1 MRRMGYWRTGKRPDD
16 VGMSIGTMVAK
27 QATQR
32 PRLVVVS
39 CIGVAQVLVWGS
51 SYYLPAVLAQPTSA
65 ETGWP
70 LQWVIGSLSLGLLV
84 SGLVSPLVGRL
95 IEHHGGRPVLASSA
109 VLLPAGLVVTGLAPN
124 LPVFIA
130 GWVVIGLAMGAGL
143 YDPAFS
149 ALGRIYGEQA
159 RGAIT
164 QVTLFGGFAS
174 TVCWP
179 LSAALEAHVGWRG
192 ACLAYAAI
200 SLVIVLPL
208 YLFGLPRE
216 VTRQPTPAAG
226 RRPGRVRPDQRV
238 AFLLLAAGLTLA
250 SMIMTVIAVQ
260 LLSLLQTRGLTLA
273 AAVGLGALIGPS
285 QVGARVLE
293 AALGRGRHPIW
304 SLVASAVLVAI
315 GLGMLVAEPGAIA
328 VGLILYGAG
337 SGVRSIA
344 QGTVPLA
351 LFGREGY
358 AVLMGRLAFPKLV
371 AQAASPSLGALMLGA
386 FGADMTIL
394 ILCVVAVVNVG
405 LALALVPI
413 ALRRH
418 GAE

>member
-1 MRRMGYWRTGKRPDD
+1 MRGRLGDDTGAMH
-16 VGMSIGTMVAK
+16 G
-27 QATQR
+27 ATQ
-32 PRLVVVS
+32 PPKLVVVS
-39 CIGVAQVLVWGS
+39 SIGVSQILVWGS
-51 SYYLPAVLAQPTSA
+51 SYYLPAVLAHPTSA

-70 LQWVIGSLSLGLLV
+70 IQWVIGSLSIGLLV
-84 SGLVSPLVGRL
+84 SGVVSPLVGQL
-95 IEHHGGRPVLASSA
+95 IERHGGRPVLASSA
-109 VLLPAGLVVTGLAPN
+109 VLLAAGLTVTGLAPN
-124 LPVFIA
+124 LPAFVA

-179 LSAALEAHVGWRG
+179 LSAALVAHASWRG

-200 SLVIVLPL
+200 ALLVVLPL

-216 VTRQPTPAAG
+216 AARQPPPVAG
-226 RRPGRVRPDQRV
+226 PRPGRVRPDQRI

-260 LLSLLQTRGLTLA
+260 LLSLLETRGLTLA
-273 AAVGLGALIGPS
+273 GAVGLGALIGPS

-304 SLVASAVLVAI
+304 SLVASTVLVAI
-315 GLGMLVAEPGAIA
+315 GLGLLAAEPGAIA

-358 AVLMGRLAFPKLV
+358 AVLMGRLALPKLV
-371 AQAASPSLGALMLGA
+371 AQAASPSLGALMLA
-386 FGADMTIL
+386 SFGPDGTVV
-394 ILCVVAVVNVG
+394 ILCAVAVLNVG

-413 ALRRH
+413 ALRR
-418 GAE
+418 G

>member
-1 MRRMGYWRTGKRPDD
+1 MRGRLGDDRLGDDTGA
-16 VGMSIGTMVAK
+16 MCGT
-27 QATQR
+27 TRR
-32 PRLVVVS
+32 PRLMIVS
-39 CIGVAQVLVWGS
+39 SIGISQILVWGS
-51 SYYLPAVLAQPTSA
+51 SYYLPAVLAQPISA
-65 ETGWP
+65 DTGWP
-70 LQWVIGSLSLGLLV
+70 FQWVIGSLSLGLLV

-95 IEHHGGRPVLASSA
+95 IERRGGRPVLAASA
-109 VLLPAGLVVTGLAPN
+109 VLLAAGSLVTGLAPN
-124 LPVFIA
+124 LPVFVV

-179 LSAALEAHVGWRG
+179 LSAALVAHAGWRG

-200 SLVIVLPL
+200 ALLIVLPL
-208 YLFGLPRE
+208 YLFGLPSE
-216 VTRQPTPAAG
+216 AVRQPPEPDGGRAA
-226 RRPGRVRPDQRV
+226 GRVRPDQRL

-260 LLSLLQTRGLTLA
+260 LLALLQARGLTLA

-304 SLVASAVLVAI
+304 SLVASAALVAI
-315 GLGMLVAEPGAIA
+315 GLGALAAGVGAIA
-328 VGLILYGAG
+328 LGLILYGAG

-351 LFGREGY
+351 LFGRDGY
-358 AVLMGRLAFPKLV
+358 AVLMGRLALPKLI
-371 AQAASPSLGALMLGA
+371 AQAASPSIGAWLLHGFGPDATIAIVCGA
-386 FGADMTIL
+386 
-394 ILCVVAVVNVG
+394 AVVNVG
-405 LALALVPI
+405 LAVALVPI
-413 ALRRH
+413 ALRR
-418 GAE
+418 AEAD

>member
-1 MRRMGYWRTGKRPDD
+1 MGWWPVGKRPE
-16 VGMSIGTMVAK
+16 VAGMSAGTIDAK
-27 QATQR
+27 PATQR
-32 PRLVVVS
+32 TRLVVVAS
-39 CIGVAQVLVWGS
+39 IGIAQILVWGS
-51 SYYLPAVLAQPTSA
+51 SYYLPAVLARPTGA
-65 ETGWP
+65 DTGWP
-70 LQWVIGSLSLGLLV
+70 LAWVIGSLSLGLLV

-95 IEHHGGRPVLASSA
+95 IERQGGRPVLASSA
-109 VLLPAGLVVTGLAPN
+109 VLLAVGLLVTGLAPN
-124 LPVFIA
+124 LPVFVA
-130 GWVVIGLAMGAGL
+130 GWAVIGLAMGAGL
-143 YDPAFS
+143 YDPAF
-149 ALGRIYGEQA
+149 ATLGRIYGEQA
-159 RGAIT
+159 RGTIT

-179 LSAALEAHVGWRG
+179 LSAALVDHAGWRG
-192 ACLAYAAI
+192 ACLTYAAI
-200 SLVIVLPL
+200 SLVVVLPL

-216 VTRQPTPAAG
+216 AARPPPSPTTG
-226 RRPGRVRPDQRV
+226 RRPGRVRPDQRI

-250 SMIMTVIAVQ
+250 SMIMTVVAVQ
-260 LLSLLQTRGLTLA
+260 LLALLQTRGLTLA
-273 AAVGLGALIGPS
+273 AAVGLGALVGPS

-304 SLVASAVLVAI
+304 SLVASAALVAI
-315 GLGMLVAEPGAIA
+315 GLGMLAAEPGAIA

-358 AVLMGRLAFPKLV
+358 AVLMGRLALPKLV

-386 FGADMTIL
+386 FGADATVV
-394 ILCVVAVVNVG
+394 ILCAVAVVNIG

-413 ALRRH
+413 ALRAR
-418 GAE
+418 

>member
-1 MRRMGYWRTGKRPDD
+1 M
-16 VGMSIGTMVAK
+16 
-27 QATQR
+27 
-32 PRLVVVS
+32 
-39 CIGVAQVLVWGS
+39 
-51 SYYLPAVLAQPTSA
+51 LARPTSA
-65 ETGWP
+65 ATGWP
-70 LQWVIGSLSLGLLV
+70 LAWVIGSLSLGLLV
-84 SGLVSPLVGRL
+84 SGLVSPMVGRL
-95 IEHHGGRPVLASSA
+95 IERHGGRPVLACSA
-109 VLLPAGLVVTGLAPN
+109 VLLACGLLVTGLAPR
-124 LPVFIA
+124 LPVFVA
-130 GWVVIGLAMGAGL
+130 GWVIIGLAMGAGL

-179 LSAALEAHVGWRG
+179 LSAALVDHAGWRG

-200 SLVIVLPL
+200 ALIVVLPL
-208 YLFGLPRE
+208 YMFGLPRE
-216 VTRQPTPAAG
+216 ETRQPAPATD

-250 SMIMTVIAVQ
+250 SMIMTVISVQ
-260 LLSLLQTRGLTLA
+260 LLTLLQTRGLTLA

-293 AALGRGRHPIW
+293 MALGRGRHPIW

-315 GLGMLVAEPGAIA
+315 GLGTLAAGVGAIA
-328 VGLILYGAG
+328 VGLILYGTG
-337 SGVRSIA
+337 SGIRSIA

-358 AVLMGRLAFPKLV
+358 AVLMGRLALPKLV
-371 AQAASPSLGALMLGA
+371 AQAASPSLGGLLMGA
-386 FGADMTIL
+386 FGTEATVA
-394 ILCVVAVVNVG
+394 ILCVAAVVNVG

-413 ALRRH
+413 ALRDR
-418 GAE
+418 